1 MSWIHVI
8 SPGLFT
14 TIQDCGRWGFQDNG
28 VSVAGPMDEYA
39 YRLANILVGN
49 NRNSAGLEVT
59 LVGPEIEFEDETV
72 FAVTGAEFDLVL
84 DDSRVP
90 MNVACRADRG
100 SRLGFG
106 ERRSGARAYLAVGGG
121 VDVPVVLGSRS
132 THLLSG
138 MGGLNGRQLKSGDRL
153 HLSEFTPVTVDIRHC
168 KNKIISVPK
177 DGGRVRVSWGP
188 HAGRFDPRSKLTL
201 QEERYTI
208 TVDSNRMGYRLDGP
222 GLTHTDGADLISEAT
237 PMGALQIPASGQPI
251 LLMADRQTTGG
262 YPIIGTV
269 ITADLPIVGQ
279 LLPGDWLEFEEC
291 DLQEAVEALIVRE
304 RSLISFVSEP

>member
-1 MSWIHVI
+1 MSWIHI
-8 SPGLFT
+8 LSPGLLT
-14 TIQDCGRWGFQDNG
+14 TVQDCGRWGFQNNG

-49 NRNSAGLEVT
+49 NKNAAGLEVT
-59 LVGPEIEFEDETV
+59 LVGPEIEFEDEIV
-72 FAVTGAEFDLVL
+72 FAVTGAEFDLAL
-84 DDSRVP
+84 NDSSVP
-90 MNVACRADRG
+90 MNVTCRADRG
-100 SRLGFG
+100 SRLEFG

-138 MGGLNGRQLKSGDRL
+138 MGGLNGRQLKAGDRL
-153 HLSEFTPVTVDIRHC
+153 HLAEFMPATIDMRRC
-168 KNKIISVPK
+168 KNEVISVPK
-177 DGGRVRVSWGP
+177 GGGRVRVSWGP
-188 HAGRFDPRSKLTL
+188 HADRFDPCSKLTL
-201 QEERYTI
+201 QEGRYTI

-222 GLTHTDGADLISEAT
+222 SLTHTDGADLISEAT
-237 PMGALQIPASGQPI
+237 PIGALQVPASGQPI

-269 ITADLPIVGQ
+269 IAADLPIVGQ

-291 DLQEAVEALIVRE
+291 DLQEAVGALIVRE
-304 RSLISFVSEP
+304 RSLLSLVSDP